1 MDGESLVSADG
12 AALIDGL
19 TNDVDDSAERLGA
32 DGDSDGVASIHD
44 RLSTH
49 ETLSGV
55 ERDGAHVVATQVLGD
70 LEDEAVLGALNFER
84 VENRRKLTL
93 ELHIDDGAND
103 LRNLARSRAELACK
117 QR

>member
-1 MDGESLVSADG
+1 MDGKVFG
-12 AALIDGL
+12 GINWTTFINGL
-19 TNDVDDSAERLGA
+19 TNHIDDSAEGAGA
-32 DGDSDGVASIHD
+32 DGNLNGVASVD
-44 RLSTH
+44 DWLAAD

-55 ERDGAHVVATQVLGD
+55 ESDGAHVVATQVLGD
-70 LEDEAVLGALNFER
+70 LEDEAVLGAFNFER